1 MGERI
6 FADDWRACQEQH
18 LRAVLSAGDT
28 RTEATLVQVLQD
40 IGFSSERLAELGAGQ
55 APAEEQ
61 APADEMEQP
70 EEMPRPVAA
79 LPQEEPESGL
89 VVAALDEEPLEA
101 DDEVVDVA
109 DADAEETPDQLSL
122 F

>member
-89 VVAALDEEPLEA
+89 VAVALDEEPLEA

>member
-28 RTEATLVQVLQD
+28 RTETTLVQVLQD
-40 IGFSSERLAELGAGQ
+40 IGFLPERLAELGAAQ
-55 APAEEQ
+55 APPE
-61 APADEMEQP
+61 EMEQS
-70 EEMPRPVAA
+70 EEMPEPVAA
-79 LPQEEPESGL
+79 LPEVEPEPL
-89 VVAALDEEPLEA
+89 AVAATLDEQPLPAEH
-101 DDEVVDVA
+101 DEVVDTA
-109 DADAEETPDQLSL
+109 DEDADEAPDQLSL

>member
-40 IGFSSERLAELGAGQ
+40 IGFSPERLAELGAEQ

-79 LPQEEPESGL
+79 LPEEEPESGL
-89 VVAALDEEPLEA
+89 VAAALDEEPLEA

-109 DADAEETPDQLSL
+109 DADADEAHDQLSL

>member
-40 IGFSSERLAELGAGQ
+40 IGFSPEKLAELGARQ
-55 APAEEQ
+55 ATVEEMQ
-61 APADEMEQP
+61 QP
-70 EEMPRPVAA
+70 EEVPEPVAA
-79 LPQEEPESGL
+79 LPEEEPESGL
-89 VVAALDEEPLEA
+89 VAAALDEEPLEA
-101 DDEVVDVA
+101 DDEVVDMA
-109 DADAEETPDQLSL
+109 DADADEAHDQLSL

>member
-40 IGFSSERLAELGAGQ
+40 IGFSPERLAELGAGQ

-89 VVAALDEEPLEA
+89 VAAALVEEPLEA
-101 DDEVVDVA
+101 ADEVVDMA
-109 DADAEETPDQLSL
+109 DADADEAPDQLSL